1 MPCQNLPFALRLAMT
16 TMNISLPDELKQF
29 IDDQVATRGYGTSSE
44 YVRDLLRREQDRQH
58 LRQLVLD
65 GIASGAGRVV
75 DAGYFE
81 SLRAKVR
88 RRSPAKTDAAKGAR
102 RR

>member
-1 MPCQNLPFALRLAMT
+1 MT

-29 IDDQVATRGYGTSSE
+29 VDDQVATRGYGSSSE

-65 GIASGAGRVV
+65 GFASGRGRVA

-81 SLRAKVR
+81 SLREKTRQRPRATAGSAKR
-88 RRSPAKTDAAKGAR
+88 PRSR
-102 RR
+102 